1 MTVIRRFEYIITD
14 EIGIHARPA
23 GLLVR
28 EIEKYESEITINYN
42 GKNADASKLFAI
54 MSLGVRKG
62 EIVVVLIEGPDEQN
76 ASEKMEVFFK
86 ANF

>member
-1 MTVIRRFEYIITD
+1 MTAIRSFEYIITD

-28 EIEKYESEITINYN
+28 ETEKYESKITIVYN
-42 GKNADASKLFAI
+42 GKNIDAGKLFDI

-62 EIVVVLIEGPDEQN
+62 EMVVVLTEGADEQN
-76 ASEKMEVFFK
+76 ASEKMEEFFK